1 MKTKKLIKNF
11 CLFIFL
17 FLNSTSLF
25 ALDETRINF
34 GTGFFINSQGYLLTA
49 YHVIRGKDVIW
60 VKTSKEQLWAQ
71 AEMIKSDPMLDLAL
85 VRISKNT
92 PYLKMADWESV
103 PIGLEIYSIGFPMLG
118 FQSNSIKIT
127 QGLINSD
134 EGINRQKK
142 LFQISAEIEK
152 GNSGGPI
159 ISPDGLVVGVTLSK
173 LNALSVAEKT
183 NDLPQNVNFA
193 LKTKMVMKFLEDTDL
208 NIKSSN
214 ISTSSFSRPF
224 EILKNSESSIAI
236 IIAMDKETAEKNKNF
251 LAH

>member
-1 MKTKKLIKNF
+1 MAKLIG
-11 CLFIFL
+11 LFIFL
-17 FLNSTSLF
+17 CLNNTPLF
-25 ALDETRINF
+25 AFDESKINF
-34 GTGFFINSQGYLLTA
+34 GTGFFISNQGYLLTA

-60 VKTSKEQLWAQ
+60 VKTTKEQTWNQ
-71 AEMIKSDPMLDLAL
+71 AEIIKSDAMLDLAL
-85 VRISKNT
+85 VRINKNS

-159 ISPDGLVVGVTLSK
+159 ISPDGLVVGVTLLK

-193 LKTKMVMKFLEDTDL
+193 LKTKMVMKFLEDTNL
-208 NIKSSN
+208 NIESVSLN
-214 ISTSSFSRPF
+214 RSLFMRPF
-224 EILKNSESSIAI
+224 EILKNSESSILI
-236 IIAMDKETAEKNKNF
+236 IIAMDKETAEKNKTF
-251 LAH
+251 LGR